1 MRGEGSGRVQVGLKF
16 FWFAH
21 SRSAGVKIRGGIC
34 AIFGGPVLFT
44 TLIEHLFVHGGGPK
58 KWP

>member
-1 MRGEGSGRVQVGLKF
+1 MVGSKLDLAF
-16 FWFAH
+16 FWFGH

-58 KWP
+58 KRP